1 MEKGKLKAYIVTS
14 QYNDNGDLII
24 WAESSGKA
32 KASAINSWE
41 FHGNDYTDL
50 RAKRIKDF
58 DKYADSKKVP
68 IEELLKLGWWF
79 YCAGLC
85 SAEITQDNIDAK
97 EAFVVRR
104 REDINNFVDGD
115 VYCDKCKAK
124 IEGSR
129 HVDK

>member
-14 QYNDNGDLII
+14 QWNENGDLII

-68 IEELLKLGWWF
+68 IEELLKLGWCF
-79 YCAGLC
+79 YCGGLC
-85 SAEITQDNIDAK
+85 GAEITQDNVDAK
-97 EAFVVRR
+97 EAFVARR
-104 REDINNFVDGD
+104 REDFNDFVDGD
-115 VYCDKCKAK
+115 VYCDRCKAK
-124 IEGSR
+124 LEECG
-129 HVDK
+129 KW